1 MFCENDAI
9 WGGPIVPAIDCICGA
24 PDVTVDSAWLVEMDM
39 FENDAFKLD
48 ASGDIVVDGCPERE
62 VTVLFLENNNN
73 SISYT
78 NYWKPYH
85 DCNK

>member
-1 MFCENDAI
+1 
-9 WGGPIVPAIDCICGA
+9 
-24 PDVTVDSAWLVEMDM
+24 
-39 FENDAFKLD
+39 
-48 ASGDIVVDGCPERE
+48 
-62 VTVLFLENNNN
+62 VLFLENNNN

>member
-1 MFCENDAI
+1 
-9 WGGPIVPAIDCICGA
+9 
-24 PDVTVDSAWLVEMDM
+24 MDM

-78 NYWKPYH
+78 NY
-85 DCNK
+85 

>member
-1 MFCENDAI
+1 
-9 WGGPIVPAIDCICGA
+9 
-24 PDVTVDSAWLVEMDM
+24 MDM

-48 ASGDIVVDGCPERE
+48 ASGDIVVDGGPEGE

-78 NYWKPYH
+78 NY
-85 DCNK
+85 